1 LRSCKEITQLI
12 SDSLERKLTW
22 SEATELRLHKWVCV
36 YCRRFQQNILALH
49 RHLQALRRA
58 APNLDQP
65 EVVPGDKLSEAAK
78 QRIQASI
85 DEATQQ

>member
-1 LRSCKEITQLI
+1 MRSCKEITQLI

-36 YCRRFQQNILALH
+36 YCRRFQRNILALQ
-49 RHLQALRRA
+49 RHLQALGSST
-58 APNLDQP
+58 
-65 EVVPGDKLSEAAK
+65 EKLSEAAK

-85 DEATQQ
+85 DDAIEP